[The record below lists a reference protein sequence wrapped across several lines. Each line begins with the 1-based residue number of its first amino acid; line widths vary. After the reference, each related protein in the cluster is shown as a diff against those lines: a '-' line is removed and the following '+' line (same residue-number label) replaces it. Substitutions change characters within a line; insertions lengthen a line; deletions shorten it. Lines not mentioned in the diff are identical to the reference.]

1 LVKAFTFAPVID
13 GLHEYENQLNS
24 VQTILANTKDQGTNL
39 KQVNGALNQLNKYAD
54 KTIYNFGQMTKNVGT
69 FTAAG
74 VDLKTSVASIKG
86 ISNLAALSGSSAEQA
101 STAMYQLSQAISAGR
116 VGLQDWNSV
125 VNAGMGGAV
134 FQKSLMRTA
143 ENMGALKD
151 GAVQIDKATGKAT
164 INGKSFRESIMSK
177 PGEKSWLTGDVLT
190 NTLKQLSGDMTDAQ
204 LKAEGFS
211 DAQIKAIQTQ
221 SKMALDAATK
231 VKTFSSLWTPQ
242 GSLVLVGLRH
252 GSSYWVTLEKPR
264 LFTGLSNAIGGFV
277 KSSANARNKVLGDW
291 KALGGRKLLIDAL
304 KQAFHDLAAVV
315 KPIKDAFETYFPAK
329 RGRIF
334 SILPS
339 DLPILPRLLRPVLLQ
354 CRNLHKTFRGFFAF
368 RYW

>member
-1 LVKAFTFAPVID
+1 VARTVDDKVVAMSFENSKFESGVRSTLSALDKLKHALDFKNAGKGLEGLNAAANRTNLSHIGRGIDELNSKFGALRVTGIAVMASIAGRAVSAGANMVKAFTFAPVID

-24 VQTILANTKDQGTNL
+24 VQTILANTSDQGTNL

-164 INGKSFRESIMSK
+164 INGQSFRESIMSK

-204 LKAEGFS
+204 LRLKDS
-211 DAQIKAIQTQ
+211 R
-221 SKMALDAATK
+221 
-231 VKTFSSLWTPQ
+231 TPR
-242 GSLVLVGLRH
+242 S
-252 GSSYWVTLEKPR
+252 R
-264 LFTGLSNAIGGFV
+264 LFNLS
-277 KSSANARNKVLGDW
+277 
-291 KALGGRKLLIDAL
+291 
-304 KQAFHDLAAVV
+304 
-315 KPIKDAFETYFPAK
+315 
-329 RGRIF
+329 
-334 SILPS
+334 
-339 DLPILPRLLRPVLLQ
+339 PRWLSMPLR
-354 CRNLHKTFRGFFAF
+354 RSR
-368 RYW
+368 RYRS